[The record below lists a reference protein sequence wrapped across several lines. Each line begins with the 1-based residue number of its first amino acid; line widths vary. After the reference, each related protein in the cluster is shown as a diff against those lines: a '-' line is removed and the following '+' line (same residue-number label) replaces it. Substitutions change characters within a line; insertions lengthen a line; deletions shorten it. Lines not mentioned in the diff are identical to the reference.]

1 MRPTR
6 LFLIGAAKC
15 GTTTVDQMLR
25 LHPEVFMSPIK
36 EPNYYSTDINPDNFT
51 EVYRKQS
58 LHDLDAYFAQEVL
71 EPMHLDFV
79 RSPQQYADLYRAANG
94 AAVLGESSTSYL
106 VSKEAAENIAKD
118 YPDAKFVVCLRN
130 PVSRLKSHLKMA
142 LQGGNITE
150 ISDEVV
156 EADMK
161 KPNQGWG
168 STEMFLPLGMYGMQ
182 LEHWLKVFPKA
193 QFHFVF
199 FDDLIENQQ
208 KVFDDLCAFLNV
220 SIFAL
225 DSEVHANAGGMPR
238 FPKLNA
244 FLKGSKRVRN
254 IKDRMPESWKA
265 MLKAQWNDEAAVVN
279 IDENR
284 WKEYYRKDIE
294 KLESLLGLTLEHWK

>member
-36 EPNYYSTDINPDNFT
+36 EPNYYSTDIRPSDFSET
-51 EVYRKQS
+51 YKKQS
-58 LHDLDAYFAQEVL
+58 LHNLEEYFEKDTL
-71 EPMHLDFV
+71 EPLHLDFI
-79 RSPQQYADLYRAANG
+79 RKEEHYARLFSHSNG

-106 VSKEAAENIAKD
+106 VSHEAPQNIKND

-142 LQGGNITE
+142 LQGGNITD
-150 ISDEVV
+150 ISDETI
-156 EADMK
+156 ESDLNH
-161 KPNQGWG
+161 PNQGWG
-168 STEMFLPLGMYGMQ
+168 KSEMFLPLGLYGAQ
-182 LEHWLKVFPKA
+182 LEHWLKVFPKE
-193 QFHFVF
+193 QFHFIF

-225 DSEVHANAGGMPR
+225 DSEVHANAGGIPR

-244 FLKGSKRVRN
+244 MIKGSKRVRN
-254 IKDRMPESWKA
+254 LKDKMPESWKN
-265 MLKAQWNDEAAVVN
+265 MLKAQWNDESAVVS
-279 IDENR
+279 IDEHR
-284 WKEYYRKDIE
+284 WREYYRKDIE